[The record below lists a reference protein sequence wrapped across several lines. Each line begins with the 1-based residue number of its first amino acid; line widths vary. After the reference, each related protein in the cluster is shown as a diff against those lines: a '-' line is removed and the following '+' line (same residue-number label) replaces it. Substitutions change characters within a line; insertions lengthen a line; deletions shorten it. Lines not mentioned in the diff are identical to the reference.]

1 MTVGERIKY
10 TREKKGIPQIELANA
25 CDIKKQTLYKYENGI
40 ITNIPSDKIEAI
52 ADYLGVTPAYIMG
65 WNREI
70 DDLDK
75 VVLKYFPYFVPGKN
89 YLSDESSF
97 VYNVISDTSE
107 NPQLFIE
114 ADFAISCKD
123 NSMINARILDNDIV
137 YIKKQ
142 SDFENGEIVAVLI
155 DGIAVLRRIYKSEN
169 KLTLMP
175 ENPDFAPLVYVGE
188 EINNIRI
195 LGKAVYFLSL
205 VK

>member
-107 NPQLFIE
+107 NPQSFIE

-142 SDFENGEIVAVLI
+142 SDFENGEIVEESKEPKAFFESPQTERAKKFL
-155 DGIAVLRRIYKSEN
+155 KSFE
-169 KLTLMP
+169 
-175 ENPDFAPLVYVGE
+175 Y
-188 EINNIRI
+188 
-195 LGKAVYFLSL
+195 
-205 VK
+205 